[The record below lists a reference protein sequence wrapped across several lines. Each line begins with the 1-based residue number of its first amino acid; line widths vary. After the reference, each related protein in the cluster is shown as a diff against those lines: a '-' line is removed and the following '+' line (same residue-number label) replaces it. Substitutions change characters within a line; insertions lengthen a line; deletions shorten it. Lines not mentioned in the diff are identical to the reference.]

1 MNAPSVPVAIVIGD
15 LVTPLVYS
23 VPLLWVPSLVKLKRN
38 GWFSVEI
45 SLYKDESDKS
55 NL

>member
-15 LVTPLVYS
+15 LVTSVVYS
-23 VPLLWVPSLVKLKRN
+23 VPRCGYTSLVKLKRN
-38 GWFSVEI
+38 GWFSVET
-45 SLYKDESDKS
+45 SLYKIESDKS